1 MPRVKPSLI
10 MKLVICFCVGVLT
23 SACSNTISQ
32 RLLSDA
38 AGPQLQLPA
47 NSLAMPPAEALQTAV
62 PNQNPAF
69 VEQSDLPPD
78 VPTLEDL
85 SSRPLVGIDAP
96 KVGLMLEQDVAAKK
110 ISETIIWRGKRSADG
125 VDLANRNGALCSGSN
140 NNTASRQNIKVACSD
155 GRIGNLRLNGGT
167 NVAQLT
173 FRNSPAEA
181 VEFVN

>member
-10 MKLVICFCVGVLT
+10 MKLVICLCVGVLT
-23 SACSNTISQ
+23 SACSNTMSQ
-32 RLLSDA
+32 RLLSDN

-47 NSLAMPPAEALQTAV
+47 NSLALPPADALQTAV

-78 VPTLEDL
+78 VPTLEEL
-85 SSRPLVGIDAP
+85 STRPIVGIDAP
-96 KVGLMLEQDVAAKK
+96 KVGLLLEEDVAAKK
-110 ISETIIWRGKRSADG
+110 ISESIIWRGKRSADG

-140 NNTASRQNIKVACSD
+140 NMTSVKQSIKVACSD
-155 GRIGNLRLNGGT
+155 GRTGNLRLNGGAKF
-167 NVAQLT
+167 AQIT
-173 FRNSPAEA
+173 FKDSPAEA